1 LTKPSLSA
9 HRFWH
14 DQLSLYGFYVGT
26 KYFVENILVS
36 KALFSSRSCLLEIF
50 LVMALAI
57 RQSTP
62 IAGFAV

>member
-1 LTKPSLSA
+1 LTKPSLTA

-14 DQLSLYGFYVGT
+14 DQQSLYGFYVGT
-26 KYFVENILVS
+26 KYFVQNILVR
-36 KALFSSRSCLLEIF
+36 KALFASRSCSLEIF

-57 RQSTP
+57 RQSTR